1 MLPFS
6 LGTIQAHL
14 QPEQIPENNPE
25 IQLKVSL
32 NALVIIVADCQFK
45 LQLLFFLQVT
55 CFAMF
60 FYYVT
65 LLLRSV
71 I

>member
-1 MLPFS
+1 MLIVLSFS
-6 LGTIQAHL
+6 LGTIQAHQ

-45 LQLLFFLQVT
+45 LQLLFFSQCYWFCYVY
-55 CFAMF
+55 
-60 FYYVT
+60 FY
-65 LLLRSV
+65 
-71 I
+71 